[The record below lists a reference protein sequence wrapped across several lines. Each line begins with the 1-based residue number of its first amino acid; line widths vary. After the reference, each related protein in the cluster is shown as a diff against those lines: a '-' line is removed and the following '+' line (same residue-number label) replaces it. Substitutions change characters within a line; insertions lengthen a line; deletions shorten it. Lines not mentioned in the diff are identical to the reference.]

1 VDPGVASARSIAGVG
16 AIGFASL
23 IDTSMISPVI
33 ASHALSLGADE
44 LLASVIAALYSMI
57 AIPMSA
63 IAGIVV
69 DRIGRTRPM
78 IMGLLVDAAVMMG
91 YAYSPTPLHLLV
103 FRALHAVSD
112 SFVVPS
118 ALAAIGDVFRQTLG
132 RTLAV
137 FWTFVAISIVMGSGS
152 ATALVLRYGFGGV
165 YATVAAITAAV
176 CVYALIARP
185 LQPESAVI
193 DEDRGRGHGIS
204 EFALPVVTAS
214 LSMLAL
220 YLVIGGVV
228 GTLPSLLVK
237 AVGMDERSAAAQIG
251 VFMAVST
258 GLSIPFFF
266 ASSRVAGKWRP
277 NAALTVGL
285 VAVSASSA
293 LLQLGVQ
300 ASWMRLTAAL
310 VFSVALG
317 FVFHASSHIAT
328 SLPRDVR
335 GTASGILNASGLL
348 GVAVGSPLSALIS
361 VSGLPTGPFGTMAL
375 IALPV
380 IALAALGL
388 RADVTEARG
397 P

>member
-1 VDPGVASARSIAGVG
+1 MASARSIAGVG

-193 DEDRGRGHGIS
+193 DEDRGRGHGI
-204 EFALPVVTAS
+204 
-214 LSMLAL
+214 
-220 YLVIGGVV
+220 
-228 GTLPSLLVK
+228 
-237 AVGMDERSAAAQIG
+237 
-251 VFMAVST
+251 
-258 GLSIPFFF
+258 
-266 ASSRVAGKWRP
+266 
-277 NAALTVGL
+277 
-285 VAVSASSA
+285 
-293 LLQLGVQ
+293 
-300 ASWMRLTAAL
+300 
-310 VFSVALG
+310 
-317 FVFHASSHIAT
+317 
-328 SLPRDVR
+328 
-335 GTASGILNASGLL
+335 
-348 GVAVGSPLSALIS
+348 
-361 VSGLPTGPFGTMAL
+361 
-375 IALPV
+375 
-380 IALAALGL
+380 
-388 RADVTEARG
+388 
-397 P
+397 